1 MRRALLLLGVACAQ
15 PLAAQRSPRI
25 TLSEFIYST
34 PPTPTAH
41 ASTVVESGGV
51 IMAAWFGGTAEG
63 APDVGIWFARRVA
76 GKWTVPVQVADGMQA
91 DGKQL
96 PCWNPVLFKPKV
108 GPLMLF
114 YKVGATTH
122 DWWGEV
128 RTSTDGGVT
137 WSDARKLPDGII
149 GPVKNKPVQLAN
161 GTIVSPSS
169 TESGD
174 TPPRWQVHF
183 ERSSDRG
190 KTWTSVTPPDAPD
203 VNAIQPTILEM
214 ADGTLDALVRT
225 QSTRIFETKST
236 DGGATWS
243 PLMPTD
249 LPNPNSGIDGVRL
262 RDGRRL
268 LVFNRSETERTPLN
282 VAVSADGKTWTDL
295 IVLEKDPGEYSYPAV
310 IQTRDGM
317 VHITYT
323 WKRRRIKH
331 VVLDPGTP

>member
-1 MRRALLLLGVACAQ
+1 MKRALFLLAVACAQ

-34 PPTPTAH
+34 PPTPIAH
-41 ASTVVESGGV
+41 ASTIVETGGV

-108 GPLMLF
+108 GALMLF

-128 RTSTDGGVT
+128 RTSADGGVT
-137 WSDARKLPDGII
+137 WTDARKLPDGII
-149 GPVKNKPVQLAN
+149 GPAKNKPVQLAN